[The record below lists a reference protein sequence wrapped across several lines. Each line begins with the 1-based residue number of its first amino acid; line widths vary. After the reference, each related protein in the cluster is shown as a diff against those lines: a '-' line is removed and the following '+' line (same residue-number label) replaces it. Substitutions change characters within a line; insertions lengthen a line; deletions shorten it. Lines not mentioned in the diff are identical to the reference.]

1 MPTRLFLL
9 CFLLVNSHT
18 LLARGPAVE
27 DFVGV
32 EVEENHRTPHGA
44 ELLYNLERDVSLI
57 AKIDVPETKTATS
70 QSYQNKAWSTSAVF
84 TLVTLLG
91 LPLLIWS
98 GLMSYF
104 RKKSAEE
111 HASNIEILENYRKQ
125 KESSAETKEENRKV
139 S

>member
-9 CFLLVNSHT
+9 CFLVVNSQS

-32 EVEENHRTPHGA
+32 EVEETHRTPHGA
-44 ELLYNLERDVSLI
+44 ELLYNLERDMSLI
-57 AKIDVPETKTATS
+57 AKIDAPPAQTTTA
-70 QSYQNKAWSTSAVF
+70 QNYQNKAWTTSAIF

-104 RKKSAEE
+104 RKKSAQE
-111 HASNIEILENYRKQ
+111 HASNIEILESYRKQ
-125 KESSAETKEENRKV
+125 KGSTEEAKEETRKV